1 VFHYLRCSRSTSI
14 IYLPAGNI
22 VIAVLGMMIMI
33 LVPILLYIP
42 CPQGPFDDLAHK
54 IYQPR
59 HYNCRYQARKMSG
72 HLFMLWGID
81 SASDF
86 SIGF

>member
-1 VFHYLRCSRSTSI
+1 
-14 IYLPAGNI
+14 
-22 VIAVLGMMIMI
+22 MI

-54 IYQPR
+54 IFQPR

-86 SIGF
+86 PLDFETFPTVRYFFVFHLIVLF